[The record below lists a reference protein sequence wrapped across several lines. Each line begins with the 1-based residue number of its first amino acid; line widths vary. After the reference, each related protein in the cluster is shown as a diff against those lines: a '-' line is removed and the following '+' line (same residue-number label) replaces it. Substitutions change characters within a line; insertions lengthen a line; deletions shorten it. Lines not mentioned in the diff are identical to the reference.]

1 QIGAGILTFA
11 YWKSKSGPSFKV
23 CGRKPPGYPNALDC
37 GWYMAPKT
45 FQGQQWVKDRVI
57 IPPSDGPFEIVFV
70 AQVSDRNSLV
80 AIDDIQYRASIGSCK
95 NT

>member
-45 FQGQQWVKDRVI
+45 FQGQQW
-57 IPPSDGPFEIVFV
+57 IVFV

-80 AIDDIQYRASIGSCK
+80 AIDDIQYRASIG
-95 NT
+95 